1 MQNISKEIMNRIQL
15 FRFTGILFVIFAVSI
30 NIPYWLLTKNF
41 EYDDILRQPPEYVL
55 TRFHAGGTGLILTW
69 FAFAILA
76 LLFIPAST
84 LLQKLLSRE
93 DTPYLA
99 TATLMG
105 VISGVLQAVG
115 LMRWVFVIPVLAK
128 IYVNPTATDST
139 RAAVLVVFQAV
150 HQYGGVVIGEQLGQT
165 LLVGWTIGVGI
176 AMLHS
181 SVFKPWVGW
190 MGLASVPLWVLGQSE
205 FFATVIERAPVFET
219 TPIGFM
225 LWEIWL
231 IVVGVFL
238 LRTSRGRRVSVSY

>member
-1 MQNISKEIMNRIQL
+1 MQKISKEIMNRIQL
-15 FRFTGILFVIFAVSI
+15 FRFTGILFVIFAASI

-150 HQYGGVVIGEQLGQT
+150 HQYEG
-165 LLVGWTIGVGI
+165 
-176 AMLHS
+176 
-181 SVFKPWVGW
+181 
-190 MGLASVPLWVLGQSE
+190 
-205 FFATVIERAPVFET
+205 
-219 TPIGFM
+219 
-225 LWEIWL
+225 
-231 IVVGVFL
+231 
-238 LRTSRGRRVSVSY
+238 